1 MPELQPSQTTLP
13 PAPLVA
19 DDGPVVLVDDFGY
32 ATGISSAVDAHGETG
47 LLHLGCACLLVND
60 HAEVL
65 ITRRTDQHGRAQ
77 PWQPSIHGHPLPAES
92 AESMVARLV
101 TAELGLYLVGLR
113 LTLPAFRYRT
123 DDDAGIE
130 NELCPVFIG
139 RTRGSLTVHPPVVE
153 ATWISWPRVRDE
165 ILFRRR
171 ASTAAFTLQVAA
183 LCRFADDPL
192 QWRTGQLSDLPSALG
207 YSPELDPPVAHPPIS
222 TSTPALRSRHARR
235 RHSG

>member
-1 MPELQPSQTTLP
+1 MPELQHSQATLP
-13 PAPLVA
+13 PTPVA
-19 DDGPVVLVDDFGY
+19 TESGPVVLVDDFGY
-32 ATGISSAVDAHGETG
+32 ATGIASLQDAHGEAG

-65 ITRRTDQHGRAQ
+65 VTRRTDRDGRAQ
-77 PWQPSIHGHPLPAES
+77 PWQPSVHGHPLPAET

-101 TAELGLYLVGLR
+101 AAELGLFLVGLR
-113 LTLPAFRYRT
+113 LTLPAFRYRAA
-123 DDDAGIE
+123 DDAVIE

-139 RTRGSLTVHPPVVE
+139 RTRGSLTVHPPVQE

-192 QWRTGQLSDLPSALG
+192 EWPTGQLADLPSALG
-207 YSPELDPPVAHPPIS
+207 YSPELELQVAHPPMS